1 MAAKDAKLKASTSN
15 KNSNAQNS
23 LNSKK
28 ADRYQN
34 QVLAKLSNAH
44 ISDFECSENEL
55 FLPNTVKEEK

>member
-34 QVLAKLSNAH
+34 
-44 ISDFECSENEL
+44 
-55 FLPNTVKEEK
+55 